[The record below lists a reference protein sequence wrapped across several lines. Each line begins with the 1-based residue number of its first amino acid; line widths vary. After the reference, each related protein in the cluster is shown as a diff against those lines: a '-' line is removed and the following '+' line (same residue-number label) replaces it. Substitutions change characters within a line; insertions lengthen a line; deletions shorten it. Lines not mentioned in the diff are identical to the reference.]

1 MVCFVYMAS
10 EHSCHTEL
18 PCAPDLC
25 VWQRDSNVAP
35 GETSDG
41 VFQSEADGHHRHRT
55 DEGPAGVCVAGG
67 GDGRYM

>member
-35 GETSDG
+35 GEASDG
-41 VFQSEADGHHRHRT
+41 VFQSEADRHHCHRT
-55 DEGPAGVCVAGG
+55 DEGPAGVCVAGEG
-67 GDGRYM
+67 EGRYM